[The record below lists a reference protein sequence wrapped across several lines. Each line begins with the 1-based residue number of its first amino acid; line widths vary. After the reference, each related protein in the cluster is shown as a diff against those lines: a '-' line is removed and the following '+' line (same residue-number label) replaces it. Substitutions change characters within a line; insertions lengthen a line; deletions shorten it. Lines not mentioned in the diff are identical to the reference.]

1 MAKEQVMVI
10 GLGRFG
16 SAVARELERLGHQV
30 LAIDQGEQQVND
42 ISSDVTHALQLDA
55 ADEDALRS
63 AGAGDF
69 QTAIVA
75 ISTDAEASIFA
86 TMVLKRLGVRTVI
99 AKAGSQLHGEILSR
113 VGADRVVLPERETG
127 LRLAHSFNV
136 PNVIDY
142 LDVAPNFG
150 IEKIRPPAS
159 FIGKSLGELD
169 LKTRIGLTP
178 IALRRGQQVFVNPA
192 RDERVAEG
200 DELILIGRDD
210 KLDQLRGCRTSVV
223 GGHSVT
229 QGELAK
235 LLGTGIGQSTRLV
248 DEERAHLRR
257 VGDEQGVPALVAVE
271 HDPVVAV
278 QADAPVRLEL
288 DDLGEDDLLAEEP
301 VEEFR
306 VQSVHHVAQ
315 LKRLVAAQP

>member
-210 KLDQLRGCRTSVV
+210 KLDQLRG
-223 GGHSVT
+223 
-229 QGELAK
+229 
-235 LLGTGIGQSTRLV
+235 
-248 DEERAHLRR
+248 
-257 VGDEQGVPALVAVE
+257 
-271 HDPVVAV
+271 
-278 QADAPVRLEL
+278 
-288 DDLGEDDLLAEEP
+288 
-301 VEEFR
+301 
-306 VQSVHHVAQ
+306 
-315 LKRLVAAQP
+315 

>member
-30 LAIDQGEQQVND
+30 LAIDRGEQQVND
-42 ISSDVTHALQLDA
+42 IASDVTHALQLDA

-75 ISTDAEASIFA
+75 ISTDAEPSIFA

-169 LKTRIGLTP
+169 LKTRLGLTP
-178 IALRRGQQVFVNPA
+178 IALRRGRQVFVNPA
-192 RDERVAEG
+192 RDERLAEG

-210 KLDQLRGCRTSVV
+210 KLDQLRG
-223 GGHSVT
+223 
-229 QGELAK
+229 
-235 LLGTGIGQSTRLV
+235 
-248 DEERAHLRR
+248 
-257 VGDEQGVPALVAVE
+257 
-271 HDPVVAV
+271 
-278 QADAPVRLEL
+278 
-288 DDLGEDDLLAEEP
+288 
-301 VEEFR
+301 
-306 VQSVHHVAQ
+306 
-315 LKRLVAAQP
+315 

>member
-30 LAIDQGEQQVND
+30 LAIDRSEHQVND
-42 ISSDVTHALQLDA
+42 IAPDVTHALQLDA

-75 ISTDAEASIFA
+75 ISTDAEPSIFA

-150 IEKIRPPAS
+150 IEKIRPPKS
-159 FIGKSLGELD
+159 FVGKSLGELD
-169 LKTRIGLTP
+169 LKTRLGLTP

-192 RDERVAEG
+192 RDERIAES

-210 KLDQLRGCRTSVV
+210 KLDQLRG
-223 GGHSVT
+223 
-229 QGELAK
+229 
-235 LLGTGIGQSTRLV
+235 
-248 DEERAHLRR
+248 
-257 VGDEQGVPALVAVE
+257 
-271 HDPVVAV
+271 
-278 QADAPVRLEL
+278 
-288 DDLGEDDLLAEEP
+288 
-301 VEEFR
+301 
-306 VQSVHHVAQ
+306 
-315 LKRLVAAQP
+315 

>member
-1 MAKEQVMVI
+1 MAREQVMVI

-16 SAVARELERLGHQV
+16 SAVARELERLGHEV
-30 LAIDQGEQQVND
+30 LAIDRGEQQVND
-42 ISSDVTHALQLDA
+42 IAPDVTHALQLDA
-55 ADEDALRS
+55 ADEEALRS

-75 ISTDAEASIFA
+75 ISTDAEPSIFA

-99 AKAGSQLHGEILSR
+99 AKAGSQLHAEILSR

-150 IEKIRPPAS
+150 IEKIRPPKS

-169 LKTRIGLTP
+169 LKTRLGLTP
-178 IALRRGQQVFVNPA
+178 IALRRGQQVHVNPA
-192 RDERVAEG
+192 RDERIAAD

-210 KLDQLRGCRTSVV
+210 KLDQLRG
-223 GGHSVT
+223 
-229 QGELAK
+229 
-235 LLGTGIGQSTRLV
+235 
-248 DEERAHLRR
+248 
-257 VGDEQGVPALVAVE
+257 
-271 HDPVVAV
+271 
-278 QADAPVRLEL
+278 
-288 DDLGEDDLLAEEP
+288 
-301 VEEFR
+301 
-306 VQSVHHVAQ
+306 
-315 LKRLVAAQP
+315 

>member
-1 MAKEQVMVI
+1 MGKEQVMVI

-30 LAIDQGEQQVND
+30 LAIDRDEEQVND
-42 ISSDVTHALQLDA
+42 IAPDVTHALQLDA
-55 ADEDALRS
+55 ADEGALRS

-75 ISTDAEASIFA
+75 ISSDAEPSIFA

-169 LKTRIGLTP
+169 LKTRLGLTP

-192 RDERVAEG
+192 RDERLAED

-210 KLDQLRGCRTSVV
+210 KLDQLRG
-223 GGHSVT
+223 
-229 QGELAK
+229 
-235 LLGTGIGQSTRLV
+235 
-248 DEERAHLRR
+248 
-257 VGDEQGVPALVAVE
+257 
-271 HDPVVAV
+271 
-278 QADAPVRLEL
+278 
-288 DDLGEDDLLAEEP
+288 
-301 VEEFR
+301 
-306 VQSVHHVAQ
+306 
-315 LKRLVAAQP
+315 

>member
-1 MAKEQVMVI
+1 MAREQVMVI

-30 LAIDQGEQQVND
+30 LAIDRSEQQVND
-42 ISSDVTHALQLDA
+42 IASEVTHALQLDA

-69 QTAIVA
+69 HTAIVA
-75 ISTDAEASIFA
+75 ISTDAEPSIFA

-150 IEKIRPPAS
+150 IEKIRPPTS

-169 LKTRIGLTP
+169 LKTRLGLTP

-210 KLDQLRGCRTSVV
+210 KLDQLRG
-223 GGHSVT
+223 
-229 QGELAK
+229 
-235 LLGTGIGQSTRLV
+235 
-248 DEERAHLRR
+248 
-257 VGDEQGVPALVAVE
+257 
-271 HDPVVAV
+271 
-278 QADAPVRLEL
+278 
-288 DDLGEDDLLAEEP
+288 
-301 VEEFR
+301 
-306 VQSVHHVAQ
+306 
-315 LKRLVAAQP
+315 

>member
-1 MAKEQVMVI
+1 MAREQVMVI

-30 LAIDQGEQQVND
+30 LAIDRSEQQVND
-42 ISSDVTHALQLDA
+42 IASDVTHALQLDA

-75 ISTDAEASIFA
+75 ISTDAEPSIFA

-159 FIGKSLGELD
+159 FIGKSLGDLD
-169 LKTRIGLTP
+169 LKTRLGLTP

-210 KLDQLRGCRTSVV
+210 KLDQLRG
-223 GGHSVT
+223 
-229 QGELAK
+229 
-235 LLGTGIGQSTRLV
+235 
-248 DEERAHLRR
+248 
-257 VGDEQGVPALVAVE
+257 
-271 HDPVVAV
+271 
-278 QADAPVRLEL
+278 
-288 DDLGEDDLLAEEP
+288 
-301 VEEFR
+301 
-306 VQSVHHVAQ
+306 
-315 LKRLVAAQP
+315 

>member
-30 LAIDQGEQQVND
+30 LAIDRSEQQVND
-42 ISSDVTHALQLDA
+42 IASEVTHALQLDA

-75 ISTDAEASIFA
+75 ISTDAEPSIFA

-159 FIGKSLGELD
+159 FIGKSLGDLD
-169 LKTRIGLTP
+169 LKTRLGLTP

-210 KLDQLRGCRTSVV
+210 KLDQLRG
-223 GGHSVT
+223 
-229 QGELAK
+229 
-235 LLGTGIGQSTRLV
+235 
-248 DEERAHLRR
+248 
-257 VGDEQGVPALVAVE
+257 
-271 HDPVVAV
+271 
-278 QADAPVRLEL
+278 
-288 DDLGEDDLLAEEP
+288 
-301 VEEFR
+301 
-306 VQSVHHVAQ
+306 
-315 LKRLVAAQP
+315 